1 MLALKTSKYESVVFS
16 SWFLLCVMYLSSS
29 RDFRALI
36 QESFCP
42 LCREVVQLQCL
53 PFKAL

>member
-29 RDFRALI
+29 RDFWALI